1 MAIKEKDYNPSGS
14 LFTNEQRRGENSP
27 DYNGYLH
34 ITSDVLDDLIAKRKK
49 QVMEWE
55 QQNPNIDWSKVDKD
69 KMFHLDM
76 DLSGWKKMSKSG
88 KPWLRI
94 IANVPKEKE
103 SNKPF

>member
-1 MAIKEKDYNPSGS
+1 
-14 LFTNEQRRGENSP
+14 
-27 DYNGYLH
+27 
-34 ITSDVLDDLIAKRKK
+34 
-49 QVMEWE
+49 
-55 QQNPNIDWSKVDKD
+55 
-69 KMFHLDM
+69 MFHLDM

>member
-1 MAIKEKDYNPSGS
+1 
-14 LFTNEQRRGENSP
+14 
-27 DYNGYLH
+27 
-34 ITSDVLDDLIAKRKK
+34 
-49 QVMEWE
+49 MEWE
-55 QQNPNIDWSKVDKD
+55 EQNPNIDWSKVDKD

-94 IANVPKEKE
+94 IANIPKEKE

>member
-1 MAIKEKDYNPSGS
+1 MAIKERDYNPSGS

-55 QQNPNIDWSKVDKD
+55 EQNPNIDWSKVDKD

-94 IANVPKEKE
+94 IANIPKEKE

>member
-1 MAIKEKDYNPSGS
+1 MAIKEKDYKPSGS

>member
-1 MAIKEKDYNPSGS
+1 MAIKEKDYKPSGS

-55 QQNPNIDWSKVDKD
+55 QQKPDIDWS
-69 KMFHLDM
+69 
-76 DLSGWKKMSKSG
+76 
-88 KPWLRI
+88 
-94 IANVPKEKE
+94 
-103 SNKPF
+103 

>member
-1 MAIKEKDYNPSGS
+1 MAIKEKDYKPSGS

-55 QQNPNIDWSKVDKD
+55 QQRPDIDWSKVDKD

-76 DLSGWKKMSKSG
+76 DLSGWKKIAKSG

-94 IANVPKEKE
+94 TANIPKEKE